1 MMDDKGRKGDNVIG
15 HLTSGE
21 IVIPKALAQDK
32 DFRSVLAKYMSDNGA
47 DINKFTVGS
56 GKNSVNPETGN
67 IEFGWNPFRYT
78 KKALKAFKKV
88 FSPSAPKIPKAPPPP
103 DPAVTVVR
111 SDDTGSMTDTQAVS
125 GVGVSKAFLTGSLTP
140 SSRGKKKFLG

>member
-67 IEFGWNPFRYT
+67 VEFGFFKSLSRS
-78 KKALKAFKKV
+78 FKKI